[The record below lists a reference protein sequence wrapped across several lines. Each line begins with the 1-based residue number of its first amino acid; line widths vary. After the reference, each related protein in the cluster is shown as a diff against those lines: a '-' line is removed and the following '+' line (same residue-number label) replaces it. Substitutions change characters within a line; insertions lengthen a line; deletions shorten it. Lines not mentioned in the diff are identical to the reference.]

1 MPSKRD
7 AAAIAATVQQ
17 FGKPQAGSAHSTPV
31 YTPSEKTVTISVGL
45 AEGAFD
51 ELEATCKELGR
62 EAGRRTSARKVE
74 VFRALLAEL
83 LTDDELR
90 KRVVER
96 LRK

>member
-1 MPSKRD
+1 MPSKRES
-7 AAAIAATVQQ
+7 AEAIAARALQ
-17 FGKPQAGSAHSTPV
+17 FGKPTEGAHSTPV

-83 LTDDELR
+83 LTDKDLR
-90 KRVVER
+90 RRVVER